1 MERDKVVQ
9 PFPTDDKVGQTP
21 DPILCRDEW
30 LRIVQPVERVGRL
43 DHIPAKKPVSK
54 KEQDM
59 AKKQN
64 YWLSRRTFAM
74 PDGYNN
80 IKWRSKE
87 HV

>member
-1 MERDKVVQ
+1 MQRDIEVQ
-9 PFPTDDKVGQTP
+9 PFPNDDRVGKTP

-30 LRIVQPVERVGRL
+30 LRIVQPAERMGRL

-54 KEQDM
+54 KEHDM

-74 PDGYNN
+74 PDGYDR
-80 IKWRSKE
+80 IQWRKKDA
-87 HV
+87 

>member
-1 MERDKVVQ
+1 MQRDIEVK
-9 PFPTDDKVGQTP
+9 PHSTDDKIGKIP

-30 LRIVQPVERVGRL
+30 LRIVQPVERAGRL

-54 KEQDM
+54 KEYDM

-74 PDGYNN
+74 PDNYER
-80 IKWRSKE
+80 IKWKSNAE
-87 HV
+87 Q